1 MKCPI
6 CGALHSLYYSE
17 MYQVA
22 KEQRILRNG
31 RLSKTVKT
39 TGLMSEEW
47 SMVACSQC
55 HTIWSALS
63 TKQTFEFDP
72 EGKLILG
79 EPSDS

>member
-22 KEQRILRNG
+22 KEQQVLQ
-31 RLSKTVKT
+31 K
-39 TGLMSEEW
+39 
-47 SMVACSQC
+47 
-55 HTIWSALS
+55 
-63 TKQTFEFDP
+63 
-72 EGKLILG
+72 GKLILG